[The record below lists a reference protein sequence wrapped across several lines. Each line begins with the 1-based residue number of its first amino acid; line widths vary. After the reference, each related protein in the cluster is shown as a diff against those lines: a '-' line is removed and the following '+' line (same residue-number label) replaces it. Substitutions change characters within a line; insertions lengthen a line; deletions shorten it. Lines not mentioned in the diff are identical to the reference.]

1 MAFKNSIV
9 NMGVQRADQF
19 HAHPL
24 NPRLHPQKQRDLVHA
39 SLKRFGWVLPVVVN
53 KNTGHVVD
61 GHERIWQALAQG
73 DDTPVPFIEIDVT
86 ENKEAEL
93 LAVLDRITSEAT
105 YDPDNLTALLAQ
117 IQTDDAIL
125 GALLSEMEESIKVDD
140 QWANTNLGPTPQ
152 DYLEGYENASF
163 RRIVLLV
170 TRNDHDEFIALVKE
184 LQKHFE
190 LDNHTDTI
198 MEATRR
204 YHADLTRNT

>member
-1 MAFKNSIV
+1 
-9 NMGVQRADQF
+9 MGVQRADQF

-140 QWANTNLGPTPQ
+140 QWGNTAIGPTPAEQ
-152 DYLEGYENASF
+152 YEGFQNSSI
-163 RRIVLLV
+163 RQIVLMV
-170 TRNDHDEFIALVKE
+170 GVQEHNEFMTLVKE

-190 LDNHTDTI
+190 FDNHTDTI